1 VRLDTP
7 GGPLDSTPEIVQTIY
22 AAPLP
27 NVVIEEPAGA
37 TATSARVFI
46 TMAADVA
53 AMVPGTSIGAAHP
66 VTIGGGLGGE
76 TKPDDVMKEK
86 LENYAVSY
94 IESIAEKRQRN
105 VEWAAEAVRNSA
117 SITAEKALELKVV
130 ELLANDMPDLLRQLD
145 GRQVGER
152 TLKTASAEVVEI
164 PMNLRERAFQVIW
177 RPEVMF
183 VLMLI
188 ALYGIIG
195 ELSNPGA
202 IFPGVV
208 GVVALILVLYMSAIL
223 PVNIAGLA
231 LIALAVALFIVEVFT
246 PTHGVLTFGGIIAFL
261 LGSFMLFD
269 DPAGMLRL
277 SWAFILP
284 ATIITAAFFA
294 FVVSAGLRAQLLPVR
309 AGTDKMLGK
318 TDPALTPIDARG
330 GKVFV
335 EGETWSATSDTPV
348 EAGQPVEITGVV
360 GLSLEVKPKPKET

>member
-1 VRLDTP
+1 
-7 GGPLDSTPEIVQTIY
+7 
-22 AAPLP
+22 
-27 NVVIEEPAGA
+27 
-37 TATSARVFI
+37 
-46 TMAADVA
+46 
-53 AMVPGTSIGAAHP
+53 
-66 VTIGGGLGGE
+66 
-76 TKPDDVMKEK
+76 
-86 LENYAVSY
+86 
-94 IESIAEKRQRN
+94 
-105 VEWAAEAVRNSA
+105 
-117 SITAEKALELKVV
+117 
-130 ELLANDMPDLLRQLD
+130 
-145 GRQVGER
+145 
-152 TLKTASAEVVEI
+152 
-164 PMNLRERAFQVIW
+164 MNLRERAFQVIW

-309 AGTDKMLGK
+309 AGTDTMLGK
-318 TDPALTPIDARG
+318 TVPALTPIDARG

-348 EAGQPVEITGVV
+348 EAGQPVEITGVT
-360 GLSLEVKPKPKET
+360 GLSLHVKPKPKET